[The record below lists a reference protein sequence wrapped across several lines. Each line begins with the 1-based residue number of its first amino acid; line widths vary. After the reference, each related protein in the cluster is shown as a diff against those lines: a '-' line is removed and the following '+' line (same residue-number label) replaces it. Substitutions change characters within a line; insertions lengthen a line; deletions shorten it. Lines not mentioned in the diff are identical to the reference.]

1 MAVLCGGVGL
11 GVLPCAETPSRASYG
26 LTVACRT
33 YERGSAAD
41 DGQTNDAWLSQ
52 TVGARQNAQPD
63 SLGPIKSGFVCLKTV
78 ASWRRSRGGRFA
90 LRRNFFAGLRL
101 DRRVQG
107 E

>member
-63 SLGPIKSGFVCLKTV
+63 SLGREKIKYPLKKPCFSGGSFD
-78 ASWRRSRGGRFA
+78 
-90 LRRNFFAGLRL
+90 LRRMNSKVPGR
-101 DRRVQG
+101 
-107 E
+107 